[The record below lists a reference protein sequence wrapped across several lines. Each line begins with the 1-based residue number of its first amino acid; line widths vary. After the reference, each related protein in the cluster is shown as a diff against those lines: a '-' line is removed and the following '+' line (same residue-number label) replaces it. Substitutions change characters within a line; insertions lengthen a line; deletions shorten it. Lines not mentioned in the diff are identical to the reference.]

1 MTISFSVFAFEL
13 EKVWSSPRPD
23 MVGVSLDF

>member
-13 EKVWSSPRPD
+13 EKVRHSPRPD
-23 MVGVSLDF
+23 MVSVSLDF